1 METVCAPRARARR
14 ALRLELARRA
24 WARPERPRGSDLAR
38 MRARGAQAKVFERVD
53 AGTRK
58 VVLAT
63 NVAETSITIDD
74 VTCVIDFGRVKEMRC
89 ARRAR
94 AVTSLGIL
102 ATRAQQAAQGRMSA
116 APRLGILFAAALHPR
131 PASRRSQCCRAR
143 NRLRG
148 PPRYDAGRGIARLQE
163 TWVSRAA
170 AEQRRGRAG
179 RVRPGVCFR
188 LFSRRQAAALQA
200 RARQRMGAARTRTTP
215 SITCKGR
222 TCAVLRMHVISRCN
236 LRRARAPCG
245 PAARRPSPLHRR
257 ARAGA
262 AAARAGAAGAGG
274 AARAAAGAVP
284 DGQGGRA
291 GRAPGGRARPPADAS
306 GAGGGRVGGRRAARA
321 GRAGRG
327 RGADAAGAPPGAP
340 ALRRA
345 PGQGAAVRR
354 NAAARP
360 PAARPAP
367 AHGRSW
373 GPAPCLARSHGP
385 AGAP

>member
-1 METVCAPRARARR
+1 MARTRAGA
-14 ALRLELARRA
+14 
-24 WARPERPRGSDLAR
+24 
-38 MRARGAQAKVFERVD
+38 AQAKVFERVD

-89 ARRAR
+89 ARAHN
-94 AVTSLGIL
+94 SLGIM
-102 ATRAQQAAQGRMSA
+102 ATRAQQRGAQGRVSA

-200 RARQRMGAARTRTTP
+200 RARQRMGAPA
-215 SITCKGR
+215 
-222 TCAVLRMHVISRCN
+222 
-236 LRRARAPCG
+236 RAR
-245 PAARRPSPLHRR
+245 RRPSH
-257 ARAGA
+257 
-262 AAARAGAAGAGG
+262 
-274 AARAAAGAVP
+274 ARAAH
-284 DGQGGRA
+284 
-291 GRAPGGRARPPADAS
+291 APSSACM
-306 GAGGGRVGGRRAARA
+306 
-321 GRAGRG
+321 
-327 RGADAAGAPPGAP
+327 
-340 ALRRA
+340 L
-345 PGQGAAVRR
+345 
-354 NAAARP
+354 
-360 PAARPAP
+360 
-367 AHGRSW
+367 
-373 GPAPCLARSHGP
+373 
-385 AGAP
+385 